1 MGLKLRTLSIG
12 KERNYTRERY
22 NEENYA
28 KGKITHREGNWDL
41 VLTPTY
47 GLVLFHFCNP
57 NQPFSHTLIDENYC
71 CECRMRKPPA
81 LHKMQVFYNETVHNQ
96 NNKKGKP

>member
-12 KERNYTRERY
+12 KERNYTGERY

-57 NQPFSHTLIDENYC
+57 NQPVSHSAFGDAYRCCIKCGELKPETLWKLQE
-71 CECRMRKPPA
+71 
-81 LHKMQVFYNETVHNQ
+81 FYNKV
-96 NNKKGKP
+96 K